1 MKFPYVRR
9 KKFNEVVEIAEKR
22 LFEIQHLILEKK
34 HSEDFLIDEIISNQS
49 AIERILENTENFTQ
63 KANMKIFNSTSG
75 AEEITRVGEIFN
87 RWGTDKTTKHQY
99 EVIYAE
105 FKKNLPAK
113 PFILEIGCGSN
124 DPNIRHAM
132 SASYIPLSSLFALQ
146 EIFESNNIEGADID
160 RSLQN
165 QLNFKVHHLD
175 QLNPESLREI
185 TSNLKVSY
193 DLIID
198 DGVHDI
204 SANYLTLKHFINLLK
219 PGGKYVIE
227 DVSLNLIQ
235 SWRLLLQNLG
245 IFELEIFS
253 PKIQLEHPKLNQ
265 LECAIVISK
274 EKE

>member
-34 HSEDFLIDEIISNQS
+34 HSENFLTEEVISNQS
-49 AIERILENTENFTQ
+49 AIERILENSEKFTQ
-63 KANMKIFNSTSG
+63 KSDMKIFNSTSG
-75 AEEITRVGEIFN
+75 VEEIARVREIFN

-105 FKKNLPAK
+105 IKKNLPAK

-132 SASYIPLSSLFALQ
+132 SPSYVPLSSLFALQ

-160 RSLQN
+160 RSLQK
-165 QLNFKVHHLD
+165 QSNFKVHHLD
-175 QLNPESLREI
+175 QLNIESLRQT

-204 SANYLTLKHFINLLK
+204 SANYLTLKYFTNLLK

-227 DVSLNLIQ
+227 DISLNLIQ
-235 SWRLLLQNLG
+235 SWRILLRDLG
-245 IFELEIFS
+245 IFDFEIFS
-253 PKIQLEHPKLNQ
+253 PKIQLEQPKINQ
-265 LECAIVISK
+265 SECAIIISK

>member
-9 KKFNEVVEIAEKR
+9 KKFNDVVEIAEKR

-34 HSEDFLIDEIISNQS
+34 HSEKFLTEEIISNQR
-49 AIERILENTENFTQ
+49 AIERIIENSEQFTQ
-63 KANMKIFNSTSG
+63 KANMKVFESTIK
-75 AEEITRVGEIFN
+75 AEEIAKVGEVFN
-87 RWGTDKTTKHQY
+87 RWGTDKSIKHQY
-99 EVIYAE
+99 EVFYAE
-105 FKKNLPAK
+105 FKKNLPVK

-132 SASYIPLSSLFALQ
+132 SASYVPLSSLFALQ

-165 QLNFKVHHLD
+165 QSNFKIHHLD
-175 QLNPESLREI
+175 QFNTESLREVV
-185 TSNLKVSY
+185 SNLKVRY

-204 SANYLTLKHFINLLK
+204 SANYLTLKHFIKLLK

-235 SWRLLLQNLG
+235 SWRLLLRNLG

-265 LECAIVISK
+265 LECAIVLSK